1 LLQNTVCS
9 TTRVKS
15 AIVFS
20 LMIDDLAFDCRIFG
34 SAAGQDC
41 QETRCHAGIKAQRA
55 AAGKVP
61 RAMLQ
66 CAASKT
72 SSSRP
77 QNPDKAYRLES
88 ASAKAL

>member
-1 LLQNTVCS
+1 
-9 TTRVKS
+9 
-15 AIVFS
+15 
-20 LMIDDLAFDCRIFG
+20 MIDDLAFDCRIFG

-72 SSSRP
+72 KLKP
-77 QNPDKAYRLES
+77 TTES
-88 ASAKAL
+88 G